1 MLNTSPM
8 SIHDIK
14 AIDVHAHY
22 GTVDF
27 RDNELHNRCSS
38 ADAPTVLQRSLD
50 SNIQYTIVSPVWGL
64 ARSCDAVAAN
74 EEAAGIVAE
83 TEGMLQ
89 WVIIDPRIK
98 ETYEQAERMLQLPK
112 CVGIKVH
119 PESHHY
125 YMVDHARAIFEF
137 AARRQAIVLTHSGCL
152 HSLPE
157 EMIPFANDFPEMTL
171 ILAHI
176 GNGYDEDHTH
186 QARAI
191 QASKHGNVYADS
203 SSAQNII
210 PGVLEWTVKETGA
223 ERILFGTDT
232 PVYSVPMQRAR
243 VDHAE
248 FSDQEKRII
257 LRDNAM
263 KLFGLE

>member
-1 MLNTSPM
+1 M
-8 SIHDIK
+8 SIHDIQ

-22 GTVDF
+22 GPANFV
-27 RDNELHNRCSS
+27 DNELHNRCSS

-50 SNIQYTIVSPVWGL
+50 SNIQYTIVSPLLGL
-64 ARSCDAVAAN
+64 YVGYDVITAN
-74 EEAAGIVAE
+74 EEAAKIAAE
-83 TEGMLQ
+83 TEGLLQ
-89 WVIIDPRIK
+89 WVIIDPRNK
-98 ETYEQAERMLQLPK
+98 KTYEQAERMLELPK

-125 YMVDHARAIFEF
+125 YMVDHAREIFEF
-137 AARRQAIVLTHSGCL
+137 AARHQAIVLTHSGCP

-157 EMIPFANDFPEMTL
+157 PMIPFINDYPEITV
-171 ILAHI
+171 IVAHI
-176 GNGYDEDHTH
+176 GNGYDGDHTH

-210 PGVLEWTVKETGA
+210 PGVLEWTVKEVGA
-223 ERILFGTDT
+223 DRILFGTDT

-243 VDHAE
+243 VDYAE
-248 FSDQEKRII
+248 FSDEEKRII
-257 LRDNAM
+257 LRDNSM

>member
-1 MLNTSPM
+1 M
-8 SIHDIK
+8 SIHDIP

-22 GTVDF
+22 GTVNWGNHDLYNHF
-27 RDNELHNRCSS
+27 VT

-50 SNIQYTIVSPVWGL
+50 SNIQYTIVSPLLGL
-64 ARSCDAVAAN
+64 RMGYDVIAAN
-74 EEAAGIVAE
+74 VEAAKIMAE
-83 TEGMLQ
+83 TEGLLQ
-89 WVIIDPRIK
+89 WVIIDPRIQQ
-98 ETYEQAERMLQLPK
+98 TYEQAEEMLKLPK
-112 CVGIKVH
+112 CMGIKVH
-119 PESHHY
+119 PEAHGY
-125 YMVDHARAIFEF
+125 YMVDHARTIFEF
-137 AARRQAIVLTHSGCL
+137 AARHQAAVLTHSGCL

-157 EMIPFANDFPEMTL
+157 AMIPCANDFPQITL

-176 GNGYDEDHTH
+176 GNGYDGDPTH

-210 PGVLEWTVKETGA
+210 PGLLEWTVNEVGA

-243 VDHAE
+243 VDYAE
-248 FSDQEKRII
+248 LSDQQKQLI
-257 LRDNAM
+257 LRDNSR